1 MAKAIIDIETTG
13 LNPME
18 HRIVAIGVKLG
29 DRDIILMDE
38 SEYYLLVNFWD
49 TVEKEG
55 IEKIIGFNIDFDW
68 QFLKLRSLYH
78 RLKIKHFR
86 KYQGRVDLRQILN
99 GSGGQYRKGTK
110 LVDYCRFLGID
121 VPEDDANGSEIPE
134 LWEKFEEEGDEEAK
148 RKICEHLKR
157 DLERTWELYKIL
169 VDCGLIEE

>member
-110 LVDYCRFLGID
+110 LVDYCRFW
-121 VPEDDANGSEIPE
+121 E
-134 LWEKFEEEGDEEAK
+134 LTFQKMTLMVVKFQSFGRSLK
-148 RKICEHLKR
+148 RKGMKKLNAKSVSI
-157 DLERTWELYKIL
+157 
-169 VDCGLIEE
+169 